1 VIKLTNAVHS
11 QSYRDKNFI
20 NLINM
25 SKHLIRSPI
34 YTRNGLKLTQWT
46 PVITTAIIS
55 SNIFNNW
62 CNLISEKFWQ
72 FFKFDD

>member
-1 VIKLTNAVHS
+1 
-11 QSYRDKNFI
+11 
-20 NLINM
+20 
-25 SKHLIRSPI
+25 
-34 YTRNGLKLTQWT
+34 
-46 PVITTAIIS
+46 VITTAIIS